1 MIANFA
7 DTVYIIR
14 QKYLYILFEQDF
26 AMDENVE
33 LRRQLLGNCRQIIVK
48 AGTRLLTDRSRIA
61 NLVEGIA
68 KVRARGY
75 RVLLVTSGA
84 VGMGMRQ
91 LGLKRRPRE
100 LSGVQALAAI
110 GQCKLMSI
118 YEEECAARGFASA
131 QLLLNASDLR
141 SRERYLNVM
150 NCINALWE
158 KNVLPIIN
166 ENDSVSVDEL
176 KFGDNDILS
185 GMLATLTGSQL
196 TVILTTE
203 QGLRERVDG
212 VLGERISV
220 VRKLDSSIKAM
231 AGGTDNSEFSIGGM
245 TSKLRAAELVTA
257 AGDALWIADG
267 RNADTLERVINGDDI
282 GTLFLPGKNRVS
294 GHKRWIKFFA
304 AGNGSV
310 TVDEGA
316 AKALNKG
323 SSLLPSGVVSVSGT
337 FRRGDSIEV
346 FDAAGVLL
354 ARGLSNYDSAE
365 ADRIK
370 RLHSDELSAA
380 LGGRDADDELIHR
393 DNLTLI

>member
-1 MIANFA
+1 
-7 DTVYIIR
+7 
-14 QKYLYILFEQDF
+14 
-26 AMDENVE
+26 MDKNIE
-33 LRRQLLGNCRQIIVK
+33 LRQQLLANCRQIIVK

-61 NLVEGIA
+61 ILVDGIA
-68 KVRARGY
+68 KIRARGF

-84 VGMGMRQ
+84 VGIGMKQ
-91 LGLKRRPRE
+91 LGLERRPRE
-100 LSGVQALAAI
+100 LSKVQALAAI

-118 YEEECAARGFASA
+118 YDEECAARGFTSA

-158 KNVLPIIN
+158 KDVLPIIN

-196 TVILTTE
+196 TIILTTE
-203 QGLRERVDG
+203 QGLRERIDG

-220 VRKLDSSIKAM
+220 VRKLDSAIKAM

-267 RNADTLERVINGDDI
+267 RNVDTLERIINGDDV

-294 GHKRWIKFFA
+294 GHKRWIKFFS
-304 AGNGSV
+304 AGDGHV
-310 TVDEGA
+310 TVDAGA
-316 AKALNKG
+316 AKALANG
-323 SSLLPSGVVSVSGT
+323 CSLLPSGVTEVTGS

-346 FDAAGVLL
+346 LSPDGELI
-354 ARGLSNYDSAE
+354 ARGLSNYDSEEAE
-365 ADRIK
+365 RIK
-370 RLHSDELSAA
+370 RLHSNELSEA

-393 DNLTLI
+393 DNLSLI